1 MEVILIE
8 DLPGVGK
15 SGDTVKVAPGYA
27 RNYLLPRQMAI
38 AAGSRSA
45 NVFKELRKRKGIRE
59 QKFQK
64 ASLDLARRIEGQ
76 EVTIS
81 ARAGDDD
88 TLFGSVTAQ
97 DIAAQLAAKGVEV
110 DRRKLQ
116 MDEPLKSLGVF
127 TVPVKLPGGVT
138 ANLKVWVVRE
148 S

>member
-8 DLPGVGK
+8 DTPGLGK
-15 SGDTVKVAPGYA
+15 TGETVKVAPGYA
-27 RNYLLPRQMAI
+27 RNYLLPRQLAI
-38 AAGSRSA
+38 AAGSKSA
-45 NVFKELRKRKGIRE
+45 NVFKDLQKRKGVRDNKL
-59 QKFQK
+59 QR
-64 ASLDLARRIEGQ
+64 ASQDLARRIEGQ

-88 TLFGSVTAQ
+88 TLFGSVTSQ
-97 DIAAQLAAKGVEV
+97 DIAARLAEKGVEV

-116 MDEPLKSLGVF
+116 LEEPLKSLGVF
-127 TVPVKLPGGVT
+127 TVPIKLPGGVT